1 MTFNSQDLQAEK
13 PPQKHSRPC
22 SVVFC
27 SQVWA
32 RTKPPSQLW
41 VCSPGFIPL
50 LLIILEIYPFS
61 STWPCCCPLCRAALS
76 GELRAESH
84 GCLQRAAQK
93 PGGQLKVGKNK
104 TDPKNDAWLVCKC
117 WPGMRGEHPDS
128 TVCNRQTVDVHGQGG
143 TCPSCRCFL
152 WVETGDVWLFD
163 PAACQR
169 AQVSLLC
176 LLFLQELR
184 SWAQSVPFLG
194 AFPTPGCLNS
204 PLTLH
209 RCSQVGLQ

>member
-128 TVCNRQTVDVHGQGG
+128 TRLQQANCGCAQTGRNVPILSVLPLGRNW
-143 TCPSCRCFL
+143 RCL
-152 WVETGDVWLFD
+152 VV
-163 PAACQR
+163 
-169 AQVSLLC
+169 
-176 LLFLQELR
+176 
-184 SWAQSVPFLG
+184 
-194 AFPTPGCLNS
+194 
-204 PLTLH
+204 
-209 RCSQVGLQ
+209 

>member
-128 TVCNRQTVDVHGQGG
+128 TRLQQANCGCARTGRNVPILLVLPLGRNW
-143 TCPSCRCFL
+143 RCL
-152 WVETGDVWLFD
+152 VV
-163 PAACQR
+163 
-169 AQVSLLC
+169 
-176 LLFLQELR
+176 
-184 SWAQSVPFLG
+184 
-194 AFPTPGCLNS
+194 
-204 PLTLH
+204 
-209 RCSQVGLQ
+209 